1 MSKNILWRYELQY
14 TTPNGV
20 TCYMASFVLKNELAD
35 AVKEYRRAHPT
46 QHRPLL
52 PAEPWVF
59 DVVRNRMQEG
69 KSIKKLRIF
78 IRDKKEYKKEVQ

>member
-1 MSKNILWRYELQY
+1 MSKNTSWKYELHY
-14 TTPNGV
+14 MTPNGV
-20 TCYMASFVLKNELAD
+20 MCYMSSFILKSELANT
-35 AVKEYRRAHPT
+35 VKEYKKAHPD

-59 DVVRNRMQEG
+59 DAVLGRLQEG

-78 IRDKKEYKKEVQ
+78 IRDKKGA